1 MSNIIEEDMAKMM
14 RPGIRVLRGKDFN
27 HRYERGDIDG
37 KGPGTVIGNKGL
49 LLGWW
54 TVKWDNTGEQHN
66 HRMGAEGKYDLII
79 IDLVKPIP
87 SLASKLFD
95 GKKFSDI
102 KIICEGKT
110 IHCHKNVLGS
120 QSDVFE
126 TMFLN
131 MDMTEAKSGE
141 LKIEDFKAET
151 METFIYYLY
160 NEEVKDVNLIN
171 TDLLYVADKYNISGL
186 LELCSGHLKSNLSP
200 NNALDVLLSAHQMN
214 QEELFR
220 AASKFVHEN
229 KGQLAKTSAW
239 KEMKKTNPTMIV
251 NILSMV
257 LDV

>member
-1 MSNIIEEDMAKMM
+1 MAKMM
-14 RPGIRVLRGKDFN
+14 MPGVKVVRGKDWD
-27 HRYERGDIDG
+27 HSRGDLDG
-37 KGPGTVIGNKGL
+37 NGPGTVIGNKHSGVKSCRDL
-49 LLGWW
+49 IEGWLK
-54 TVKWDNTGEQHN
+54 VKWDNTGEHHN
-66 HRMGAEGKYDLII
+66 HRMGAEGKYDLVI

-110 IHCHKNVLGS
+110 IDCHKNVLGS

-131 MDMTEAKSGE
+131 MDMTEAKSGV
-141 LKIEDFKAET
+141 IEIDDFKAET
-151 METFIYYLY
+151 METFINYLY
-160 NEEVKDVNLIN
+160 IEEVKDVNLIN
-171 TDLLYVADKYNISGL
+171 TDLLHVADKYNVSGL
-186 LELCSGHLKSNLSP
+186 LKLCSGHLKSNLSP
-200 NNALDVLLSAHQMN
+200 NNALDVLLSAHQIN

-220 AASKFVHEN
+220 AASKFVHKN

-251 NILSMV
+251 NILSIV